1 MGHVCVKHM
10 TKVPNP
16 AQWMSLENVKIGKK
30 SLNDRNSCG
39 FKKNYFFHYI
49 KFLFLFFLQ

>member
-30 SLNDRNSCG
+30 SLNDSCG
-39 FKKNYFFHYI
+39 FKNIFFFSLH
-49 KFLFLFFLQ
+49 